1 MSKLGRI
8 SAALGSV
15 ALNVVLT
22 LILSS
27 GAGAMA
33 QTKDESRPAPED
45 HVVLQSDAPVASDF
59 GCVFRFRNRAIAA
72 LVLALMV

>member
-1 MSKLGRI
+1 
-8 SAALGSV
+8 
-15 ALNVVLT
+15 
-22 LILSS
+22 
-27 GAGAMA
+27 MA

>member
-33 QTKDESRPAPED
+33 QTKEESRPAPEN
-45 HVVLQSDAPVASDF
+45 HVVLQNDTQDAANF

>member
-15 ALNVVLT
+15 ALNVVLA

-33 QTKDESRPAPED
+33 QTKDELRPNSEA
-45 HVVLQSDAPVASDF
+45 HVVVQTDAQAAADY

-72 LVLALMV
+72 LLLALMV